1 MADNDPVA
9 AADPKDDFHSTGSGE
24 DDADSI
30 NLDALAQFGPPT
42 EPRPES
48 RAAAMM
54 RRLNGQALIWCLIAW
69 VIFVVVEVVVRVPA
83 LIGSS
88 DHGESTSTT
97 NLVIG
102 GLAASGGAVIAVL
115 AIRSKQSDHAA
126 GVEPGRFMSV
136 SWSTRWLLGGV
147 VTMVIG
153 IGALW
158 SVK

>member
-9 AADPKDDFHSTGSGE
+9 AADPKDDFQRTGSGE

-30 NLDALAQFGPPT
+30 NLDALAHFGPPI

-48 RAAAMM
+48 RAAAVM
-54 RRLNGQALIWCLIAW
+54 RRLEGQALTWCLVAW
-69 VIFVVVEVVVRVPA
+69 VIFVVVAVVVRVPVW
-83 LIGSS
+83 IGSS
-88 DHGESTSTT
+88 GHGESTNTT

-126 GVEPGRFMSV
+126 GVEPSRFMSV
-136 SWSTRWLLGGV
+136 SWSTRWLLAGV
-147 VTMVIG
+147 VATVIG